1 MEALMNRKPLFD
13 IVRNLLGRGLRQS
26 EVDALDKAIDTM
38 TGVAGAPREVS
49 PAGIRL
55 IQEFEGCARVRGDG
69 MVEAYPDPGS
79 GGDPWTIGWGATGPD
94 VGPGTVWTR
103 EECDRRLAA
112 DIERH
117 ARDVVQAIGDAPT
130 SQAQFDA
137 LVSFHYNTG
146 AIARSTLLKRHLA
159 GDHAGAAKEF
169 HRWVYAAGRVL
180 KGLIRRRRAEA
191 ALYGEA

>member
-1 MEALMNRKPLFD
+1 MNRKPLFD

-38 TGVAGAPREVS
+38 TGVAGGTREVS
-49 PAGIRL
+49 PAGVRL
-55 IQEFEGCARVRGDG
+55 IQQFEGCARVRGDG

-79 GGDPWTIGWGATGPD
+79 GGDPWTIGWGATGPGI
-94 VGPGTVWTR
+94 GPGTVWTR
-103 EECDRRLAA
+103 EECDQRLAA

-191 ALYGEA
+191 ALYGAA

>member
-1 MEALMNRKPLFD
+1 MNRKPLFD

-38 TGVAGAPREVS
+38 TGVAGAPHEVS

-55 IQEFEGCARVRGDG
+55 IQEFEGCARVRDDG

-79 GGDPWTIGWGATGPD
+79 GGDPWTIGWGATGTD
-94 VGPGTVWTR
+94 IGPGTVWTQ

-191 ALYGEA
+191 ALYGAA

>member
-1 MEALMNRKPLFD
+1 MNRKPLFD

-26 EVDALDKAIDTM
+26 EVDTLDKAIDTM
-38 TGVAGAPREVS
+38 TGVAGGTREVS
-49 PAGIRL
+49 SAGIRL
-55 IQEFEGCARVRGDG
+55 IQQFEGCARVRGDG

-79 GGDPWTIGWGATGPD
+79 GGDPWTIGWGATGPGI
-94 VGPGTVWTR
+94 GPGTVWTR
-103 EECDRRLAA
+103 EECDQRLAA

-191 ALYGEA
+191 ALYGAA

>member
-1 MEALMNRKPLFD
+1 MRACGTTAWSRP
-13 IVRNLLGRGLRQS
+13 I
-26 EVDALDKAIDTM
+26 
-38 TGVAGAPREVS
+38 
-49 PAGIRL
+49 
-55 IQEFEGCARVRGDG
+55 
-69 MVEAYPDPGS
+69 PDPGS
-79 GGDPWTIGWGATGPD
+79 GGDPWTIGWGATGP
-94 VGPGTVWTR
+94 GIGAGTVWTR

-159 GDHAGAAKEF
+159 GDHADAAKEF

-191 ALYGEA
+191 ALYGAA

>member
-1 MEALMNRKPLFD
+1 MNRKPLFD

-26 EVDALDKAIDTM
+26 EVDTLDKAIDTM
-38 TGVAGAPREVS
+38 TSVAGASREVS

-55 IQEFEGCARVRGDG
+55 IQEFEGCARVRDDG

-94 VGPGTVWTR
+94 IGPGTVWTR

-191 ALYGEA
+191 ALYGAA

>member
-1 MEALMNRKPLFD
+1 MNRKPLFD
-13 IVRNLLGRGLRQS
+13 LTRRLLGRPFRQS
-26 EVDALDKAIDTM
+26 EVDDLDAIIDALVDPARLDE
-38 TGVAGAPREVS
+38 PQRRVS
-49 PAGIRL
+49 PGGIQL
-55 IQEFEGCARVRGDG
+55 IQRFEGCARVRGDG

-94 VGPGTVWTR
+94 IGPGTVWTR

-191 ALYGEA
+191 ALYGAA